1 MRFRNPNRPTIQ
13 PQKDYSPTRSFVK
26 PQGFAEI
33 EAVGQLPDE
42 SEGWVRF
49 MADVA
54 NMPPEMTAA
63 VQAAIR
69 QPQWRISPNPMAAIR
84 KAAYREYRRR
94 GGDKAE

>member
-1 MRFRNPNRPTIQ
+1 MRFKNPNRPSIQ
-13 PQKDYSPTRSFVK
+13 PQKDYSPTRSAVK

-33 EAVGQLPDE
+33 EAVSQLPDD
-42 SEGWVRF
+42 SEGWVTF

-54 NMPPEMTAA
+54 RMPPEMTAA

-84 KAAYREYRRR
+84 KAAYQERQRR
-94 GGDKAE
+94 GGDGAE